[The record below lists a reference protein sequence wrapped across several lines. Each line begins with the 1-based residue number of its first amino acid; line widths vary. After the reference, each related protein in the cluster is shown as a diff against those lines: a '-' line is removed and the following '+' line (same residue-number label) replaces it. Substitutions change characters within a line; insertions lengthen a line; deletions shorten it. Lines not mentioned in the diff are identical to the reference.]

1 MSDKEN
7 KKLSEIINDGVQKA
21 VLKAVDRHRKLGQ
34 SIVISENGQIVILSP
49 QEIEQRYGHLLV
61 DLE

>member
-1 MSDKEN
+1 MSSEEN

-34 SIVISENGQIVILSP
+34 SIVISENGHIVILSP
-49 QEIEQRYGHLLV
+49 QEIEQIYGHLLV